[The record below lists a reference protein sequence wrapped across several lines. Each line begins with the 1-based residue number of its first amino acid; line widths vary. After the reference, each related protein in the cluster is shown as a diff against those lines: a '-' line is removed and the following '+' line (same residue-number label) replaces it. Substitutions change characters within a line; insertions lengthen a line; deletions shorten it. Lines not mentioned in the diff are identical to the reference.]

1 MKLERVCVAYL
12 NFLTKSAV
20 WQHFAAGNREENS
33 FTVVEAIRA
42 LFIIYIICYIQSP
55 NTGRSF
61 SSLAIL
67 IRVKEEEDEPLP
79 ASVQERD
86 QEYPGKYCFIC
97 AEAEFLDEI

>member
-1 MKLERVCVAYL
+1 
-12 NFLTKSAV
+12 
-20 WQHFAAGNREENS
+20 
-33 FTVVEAIRA
+33 
-42 LFIIYIICYIQSP
+42 
-55 NTGRSF
+55 
-61 SSLAIL
+61 LAIL